1 MSSKLNIFFC
11 GYPGAGKTFC
21 SEYLEKR
28 YGYTQ
33 TKFAR
38 PVYSIATEL
47 CGMTKKDR
55 SLLQL
60 IGTDIG
66 RSSDPNIWIDR
77 FKQDI
82 TIAQEVNKRLGN
94 NNGFVSD
101 DTRFFNEFLV
111 LIELGWVGIY
121 LDVHPEVR
129 KQRLIGRDGT
139 AQEETLNHI
148 AETSLDEFKDLLV
161 KVDAS
166 GTPEQMYENL
176 EQTLDHIR
184 KEQNEVR

>member
-1 MSSKLNIFFC
+1 MSSKLNIFVC
-11 GYPGAGKTFC
+11 GYAGAGKTFC
-21 SEYLEKR
+21 SEYIKKK
-28 YGYTQ
+28 YGHTQ

-38 PVYSIATEL
+38 PVYSIANEL

-55 SLLQL
+55 GLLQL

-66 RSSDPNIWIDR
+66 RSTDPDIWINR

-82 TIAQEVNKRLGN
+82 TIAEEVNKRLGN
-94 NNGFVSD
+94 DNGFVSD
-101 DTRFFNEFLV
+101 DCRFLNEYKV
-111 LIELGWVGIY
+111 LNELGWIGIY
-121 LDVHPEVR
+121 LDVDPEIR
-129 KQRLIGRDGT
+129 KQRLIGRDGS

-148 AETSLDEFKDLLV
+148 AETSLDDFKDLLI

-166 GTPEQMYENL
+166 GTPEKMYTNL
-176 EQTLDHIR
+176 EETLDHIR